1 MKNIKKY
8 NEFIKLNEE
17 EGWKEKALAAT
28 LAASSFLGSGA
39 KASTSDIDYNKPG
52 VQTSYDSPAADKSN
66 MVNWPGKP
74 KPETKIKYKEVTSKE
89 VADRLVKQNW
99 TLDSVAVDTIWNRI
113 DKVEPSADT
122 MVVEIKF
129 DNMQYFESGKYEV
142 NEEIKGSIASAIDS
156 VISDNGIIFGIMVE
170 SSTDKQGLSTRLQK
184 ELISKG
190 YEGNNKGLAK
200 ARRESIMGH
209 LESIGVD
216 SSIIDSKEIVESGTG
231 EKDQSARYVTIKI
244 VYLKKDLIEKPGVI
258 GDLSPEIKEKYYL
271 SKEYTPSKGRKSKI
285 DLPNIKKHKTKKI
298 KKPKKLKE
306 CYRF

>member
-8 NEFIKLNEE
+8 NDFIKLNEE

-52 VQTSYDSPAADKSN
+52 VQTSYESPAADKSN
-66 MVNWPGKP
+66 VVNWPGKP
-74 KPETKIKYKEVTSKE
+74 KTKMKYKEVTSKE
-89 VADRLVKQNW
+89 VADRLVRQKW
-99 TLDSVAVDTIWNRI
+99 TLDSVVVDTIWNRI
-113 DKVEPSADT
+113 DKTEPSADT

-142 NEEIKGSIASAIDS
+142 SEGMKGSIAEAIES
-156 VISDNGIIFGIMVE
+156 VFNDNGVIFGIMVE
-170 SSTDKQGLSTRLQK
+170 SSTDKQGLSIRLQK

-190 YEGNNKGLAK
+190 YDGNNKGLAK

-244 VYLKKDLIEKPGVI
+244 VYLKKDLIEKPSVI

-271 SKEYTPSKGRKSKI
+271 SKEYTPSKGKKFKI
-285 DLPNIKKHKTKKI
+285 DLPKIKKHKTKKI
-298 KKPKKLKE
+298 KKPKNITD
-306 CYRF
+306 CYKF

>member
-52 VQTSYDSPAADKSN
+52 VQTSYESPAADKSN
-66 MVNWPGKP
+66 VVNWPGKP
-74 KPETKIKYKEVTSKE
+74 KTKMKYKEVTSKE
-89 VADRLVKQNW
+89 VADRLVRQKW
-99 TLDSVAVDTIWNRI
+99 TLDSVVVDTIWNRI
-113 DKVEPSADT
+113 DKTEPSADT

-142 NEEIKGSIASAIDS
+142 SEGMKGSIAEAIES
-156 VISDNGIIFGIMVE
+156 VFNDNGVIFGIMVE
-170 SSTDKQGLSTRLQK
+170 SSTDKQGLSIRLQK

-190 YEGNNKGLAK
+190 YDGNNKGLTK
-200 ARRESIMGH
+200 ARSESIIGH
-209 LESIGVD
+209 LENIGVD

-231 EKDQSARYVTIKI
+231 DKDQSARYVTIKI
-244 VYLKKDLIEKPGVI
+244 VYLKKDLIEKPSVI

-271 SKEYTPSKGRKSKI
+271 SKEYTPSKGKKFKI
-285 DLPNIKKHKTKKI
+285 DLPKIKKHKTKKI
-298 KKPKKLKE
+298 KKPKNITD
-306 CYRF
+306 CYKF